1 MSFPWEVRVMQAPVG
16 PATTTRLVKAVSR
29 VGALGTLAASW
40 TEPAELRKQVQD
52 VRVSVGRRFCV
63 NLVLAFDQR
72 ARLDVVL
79 DEGVRFVSFS
89 WAIDTEFIQEA
100 HDAGAV
106 VLVQVGDIGAAREAA
121 EAGADV
127 IVAQGVEAGGH
138 VQGTTPL
145 VDLLDALR
153 PILDLPIVA
162 AGGIAD
168 GASARAAVAAG
179 AAGVACGT
187 AFLAAFEADVH
198 PDYLARLLRAVGS
211 DTVLTTAFDI
221 GWPDAPHRVIR
232 NDTLANWNAAGKP
245 TRGSRP
251 GEDEVIATRAGTA
264 VVRYSDAQ
272 PTMDTAGAIGSMALY
287 AVCRSPPCA
296 TARAPKRSQA
306 RSRAASLRSSNASM
320 PDPGSPCGD
329 KVVLGVA
336 RRDHEKASYR
346 VIA

>member
-1 MSFPWEVRVMQAPVG
+1 MQAPVG

-272 PTMDTAGAIGSMALY
+272 PRWTPRG
-287 AVCRSPPCA
+287 RSARWPC
-296 TARAPKRSQA
+296 TRYVGRHRAPPRERRRNHKRDRA
-306 RSRAASLRSSNASM
+306 RPRSALANASM